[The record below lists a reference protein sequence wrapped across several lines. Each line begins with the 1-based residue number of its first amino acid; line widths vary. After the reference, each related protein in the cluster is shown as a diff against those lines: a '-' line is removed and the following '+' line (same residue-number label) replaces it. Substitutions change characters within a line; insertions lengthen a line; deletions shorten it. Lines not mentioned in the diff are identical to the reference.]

1 MHYQMGHMITCL
13 NLAHNHKM
21 FDCVFDPSFNIKMF
35 SVGSLGVSL
44 SPIFWI
50 SKLCDFTSVTFF
62 QIQELIGQFKN
73 FMYTLHISQD

>member
-44 SPIFWI
+44 SPIF
-50 SKLCDFTSVTFF
+50 
-62 QIQELIGQFKN
+62 
-73 FMYTLHISQD
+73 

>member
-35 SVGSLGVSL
+35 SGR
-44 SPIFWI
+44 
-50 SKLCDFTSVTFF
+50 FF
-62 QIQELIGQFKN
+62 RCKFEPN
-73 FMYTLHISQD
+73 FLNF